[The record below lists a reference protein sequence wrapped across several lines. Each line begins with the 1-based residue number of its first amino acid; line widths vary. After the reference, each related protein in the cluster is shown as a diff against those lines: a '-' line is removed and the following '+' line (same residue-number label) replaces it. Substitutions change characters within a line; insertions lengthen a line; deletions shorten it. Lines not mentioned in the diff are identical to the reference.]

1 MANEKLTPTQITKTI
16 RDIEAAHI
24 GETKA
29 LKQFTQADG
38 SVSIPATL
46 SDGNGLFLIR
56 HNNGSWRWIY
66 RFSILGKKSNMA
78 LGKHPDTTLAEARE
92 KHKEAK
98 KLARDGINPSA
109 HKKEQKHEAQLKST
123 QTFKQ
128 IADAWFNNW
137 RRGDVS
143 KRYAETTWRRL
154 EKDVFPKIGDLSI
167 HSLDM
172 SKISPPIEDVAKRA
186 PVVADKIWISC
197 RKIFAYA
204 CIKGIIKQNPFVH
217 AQRVDLLAAKHT
229 TINQPRVSPDEFP
242 QLLKDIDNYS
252 HKLPRIG
259 LQLMAL
265 VFVRHGELRFATWDE
280 FDFEKKL
287 WIIPAARMKMST
299 PHVVPLAKQTIVL
312 LKKLKDINGHHAH
325 LFPSTKGEGK
335 VMSDGTLNK
344 ALNTLGYKGRQTVHG
359 FRGNASTILHEL
371 GYEHSH
377 IELQLAHMPRNKS
390 SAPYNHATYLTQR
403 TKMMQDWAD
412 YLDKLRL
419 ES

>member
-1 MANEKLTPTQITKTI
+1 MANEKLTPSQITKTI
-16 RDIEAAHI
+16 KNIEAAHI

-29 LKQFTQADG
+29 LEQFTQADG
-38 SVSIPATL
+38 TVSIPTTL

-56 HNNGSWRWIY
+56 HNNRSWRWIY
-66 RFSILGKKSNMA
+66 RFSILSKKSQMSF
-78 LGKHPDTTLAEARE
+78 GKHPDITLAEARE

-98 KLARDGINPSA
+98 KLVRDGINPSA

-128 IADAWFNNW
+128 IADAWFNSW
-137 RRGDVS
+137 KLGGVS

-154 EKDVFPKIGDLSI
+154 EKDIFPEVGDLSI
-167 HSLDM
+167 HSLDLRI
-172 SKISPPIEDVAKRA
+172 ISSLLEDVNKRA
-186 PVVADKIWISC
+186 SAVAGKLWTSC
-197 RKIFAYA
+197 KKVYAYA
-204 CIKGIIKQNPFVH
+204 CIKGIIEHNPL
-217 AQRVDLLAAKHT
+217 ANINRGDLLVAKHKT
-229 TINQPRVSPDEFP
+229 VNQHRVSPDEFP
-242 QLLKDIDNYS
+242 QLLKAIDNYS
-252 HKLPRIG
+252 QILPRVG

-299 PHVVPLAKQTIVL
+299 PHIVPLAKQTIVL
-312 LKKLKDINGHHAH
+312 LEKLQKINGHHAH

-377 IELQLAHMPRNKS
+377 VELQLAHIPRNKV
-390 SAPYNHATYLTQR
+390 SAAYNHATYLPQR

-412 YLDKLRL
+412 YLDKLRVKN
-419 ES
+419 